1 MMEQREPSLE
11 SLEDYRGEEK
21 SEKRLTIWLVIL
33 SGLLVGALYS
43 IVKLTDVSSA
53 EAANTQE
60 VTGILKY

>member
-1 MMEQREPSLE
+1 MQQCEPSLE
-11 SLEDYRGEEK
+11 SLEDYRGEER

-53 EAANTQE
+53 EVVNTQE

>member
-1 MMEQREPSLE
+1 MQQCEPSLE
-11 SLEDYRGEEK
+11 SLEDYRGEEQ

-53 EAANTQE
+53 EVVNTQE